1 MIWVTNQWLRTCTC
15 TKFDWS
21 PLFAQKLCN
30 LFWFVYWFEF
40 QFWHSDLVKEIVFN
54 SKFNK
59 NNQHFPFL
67 NSTLEKWENER
78 NEKKVVDLAAV
89 HTEGDST
96 LLTMA
101 Q

>member
-1 MIWVTNQWLRTCTC
+1 M
-15 TKFDWS
+15 
-21 PLFAQKLCN
+21 
-30 LFWFVYWFEF
+30 
-40 QFWHSDLVKEIVFN
+40 KEIVFN
-54 SKFNK
+54 SRFDKY
-59 NNQHFPFL
+59 NQHFPSL

-89 HTEGDST
+89 HTEGDSA

>member
-1 MIWVTNQWLRTCTC
+1 MSLIQ
-15 TKFDWS
+15 
-21 PLFAQKLCN
+21 
-30 LFWFVYWFEF
+30 
-40 QFWHSDLVKEIVFN
+40 DLIN
-54 SKFNK
+54 IG
-59 NNQHFPFL
+59 NQHFPSL

-89 HTEGDST
+89 HTEGDSA

>member
-1 MIWVTNQWLRTCTC
+1 MIEVHFLPKNCAN
-15 TKFDWS
+15 F
-21 PLFAQKLCN
+21 
-30 LFWFVYWFEF
+30 
-40 QFWHSDLVKEIVFN
+40 SDLFTDLNLNFGTQIWQKRLSLIQDLIN
-54 SKFNK
+54 IG
-59 NNQHFPFL
+59 NQHFPSL

-89 HTEGDST
+89 HTEGDSA